1 MTVGHNN
8 KSESEYQRLLREDR
22 EWEAR
27 RERGELIREYRKA
40 KGEIM
45 DEYDAEDAHG

>member
-1 MTVGHNN
+1 MTISHNN
-8 KSESEYQRLLREDR
+8 KTESEYQRLLREDR

-27 RERGELIREYRKA
+27 RERAELIREYRKA

-45 DEYDAEDAHG
+45 DDYSVGDYQ